1 VRHPSLAFPGK
12 GGGNPPASGIR
23 LRSVGRHAPPK
34 AANRLHRLPF
44 PQPNSAPV

>member
-23 LRSVGRHAPPK
+23 SGPSAAMHRPKPPTACTAYLSRSQIQLR
-34 AANRLHRLPF
+34 
-44 PQPNSAPV
+44 

>member
-1 VRHPSLAFPGK
+1 VVGTGLA
-12 GGGNPPASGIR
+12 SEVR